1 MPILNLREMGS
12 VGVVSDIAPWDLPP
26 NALSDGMNFRL
37 QAGKIQSAGGID
49 PVSPD
54 STDRLG
60 HIAQSTDAAGNS
72 SWVVCGQSSIS
83 LLRANGFDYLAGE
96 DVSNSD
102 ATKWSTCQIGSVMFL
117 NHPDLYPMYWV
128 DEQGDG
134 TPSQIKPLPWHINGD
149 GTVETWEDKGY
160 RCRILRAHKNF
171 LFALATYEGDEE
183 YPDRVFWSHPAE
195 PNGIPFSWRPTIE
208 QPDSIAGAVSLGRGG
223 AIVGG
228 ESLRDSFVI
237 YSEKAL
243 SVMDYTGDSLGW
255 RRRAVSETAGLVSKE
270 AIQEVK
276 GMHIFFSG
284 DDVLSYDGNQM
295 SSLMHNR
302 LRSRLGAKVNW
313 QAASTSWAAHY
324 QTFNEVWFAVPE
336 DGAQSPTTAYCF
348 NYRDNTWSIRD
359 LEKSISH
366 GSFGSTPSTVTRPW
380 EGYLT
385 KWSDERGTWGQGGE
399 RPFEKALY
407 GLSDGTV
414 FDLDPGVSTLGGGT
428 TQYKDATWDTADL
441 RPEVTSVLDWDASF
455 NSWSE
460 SNQTWDYVY
469 IDQLPGAGGDYIWA
483 GAVGKWDDRADS
495 WEQIYIDQLP
505 EGDGENIWAGATGIW
520 EDRTDSWNESTA
532 SGTWDSYYDV
542 TWDSINPIFGYKRSD
557 TFLLRTDIPIGGHEG
572 NTTITRVYPYIDG
585 SSDVEIRFGSQ
596 QNAGGEI
603 RWAGG
608 FRKFTPGKDR
618 KIDVRTTGELHAYEI
633 RSSGTDFFDLT
644 GMDIEFSMAGSR

>member
-37 QAGKIQSAGGID
+37 QSGKIQSAGGID

-54 STDRLG
+54 SPDRLG
-60 HIAQSTDAAGNS
+60 HIAQSTDALGDS
-72 SWVVCGQSSIS
+72 SWVVCGRSSVS
-83 LLRANGFDYLAGE
+83 LLRANGFDNLSGE
-96 DVSNSD
+96 NLSNSD

-128 DEQGDG
+128 DEPGNVN
-134 TPSQIKPLPWHINGD
+134 TPIKPLPWHLGGAD
-149 GTVETWEDKGY
+149 DTETWQDKGY

-183 YPDRVFWSHPAE
+183 YPDKVFWSHPAE

-208 QPDSIAGAVSLGRGG
+208 QPDSIAGSVSLGRGG

-243 SVMDYTGDSLGW
+243 SVMDFTGDALGW

-270 AIQEVK
+270 AIKEVK
-276 GMHIFFSG
+276 GMHLFFAG
-284 DDVLSYDGNQM
+284 DDVLSYDGNSMQ
-295 SSLMHNR
+295 SLMHNR
-302 LRSRLGAKVNW
+302 LRKRLAAKVNW
-313 QAASTSWAAHY
+313 EAASTSWAAHY
-324 QTFNEVWFAVPE
+324 QTTNEVWFAVPE

-348 NYRDNTWSIRD
+348 NYRDNNWSIRD
-359 LEKSISH
+359 LERGISH
-366 GSFGSTPSTVTRPW
+366 ASFGSTPSTSTRPW
-380 EGYLT
+380 EGFLT

-399 RPFEKALY
+399 RPFEKAMY

-428 TQYKDATWDTADL
+428 TQYNDIRWDTADL
-441 RPEVTSVLDWDASF
+441 SPAPTAVISWSTAVGSWDASTDD
-455 NSWSE
+455 WE
-460 SNQTWDYVY
+460 KVYV
-469 IDQLPGAGGDYIWA
+469 
-483 GAVGKWDDRADS
+483 
-495 WEQIYIDQLP
+495 DQLP
-505 EGDGENIWAGATGIW
+505 EGDGENIWAGAKEIW

-532 SGTWDSYYDV
+532 SGTWDGYYDI
-542 TWDSINPIFGYKRSD
+542 TWDSMNPTFGYVRSD
-557 TFLLRTDIPIGGHEG
+557 TFLMRTDIPIGGHEG
-572 NTTITRVYPYIDG
+572 STTITRVYPHIEG

-603 RWAGG
+603 LWAGD
-608 FRKFTPGKDR
+608 FRTFRPGRDR

-633 RSSGTDFFDLT
+633 RASGTDYFNLT
-644 GMDIEFSMAGSR
+644 GMDIEYSPAGVR

>member
-12 VGVVSDIAPWDLPP
+12 MGVVSDIAPWDLPP

-37 QAGKIQSAGGID
+37 QSGKIQSAGGID

-60 HIAQSTDAAGNS
+60 HIAQSTDALGDS
-72 SWVVCGQSSIS
+72 SWLVCGRSSVS

-128 DEQGDG
+128 DEPGNVN
-134 TPSQIKPLPWHINGD
+134 TPLKPLPWHLGGED
-149 GTVETWEDKGY
+149 DTETWEDKGY

-183 YPDRVFWSHPAE
+183 YPDKVFWSAPAE

-208 QPDSIAGAVSLGRGG
+208 QPDSIAGSVSLGRGG
-223 AIVGG
+223 AIVGA

-270 AIQEVK
+270 AIQEIK
-276 GMHIFFSG
+276 GTHIFFSG

-302 LRSRLGAKVNW
+302 LRKRLSAKVNW
-313 QAASTSWAAHY
+313 GAVSTSWAGHY
-324 QTFNEVWFAVPE
+324 QTFNEVWIAVPE

-359 LEKSISH
+359 LEKNVAH
-366 GSFGSTPSTVTRPW
+366 GSFGSTPSKSVNPW
-380 EGYLT
+380 EGFVT
-385 KWSDERGTWGQGGE
+385 SWDNERSTWGQGGE

-407 GLSDGTV
+407 GVSEGV
-414 FDLDPGVSTLGGGT
+414 VYDLDPGVSTLGGGT
-428 TQYKDATWDTADL
+428 TQYKDDKWDTADL
-441 RPEVTSVLDWDASF
+441 SPAPATIISWATSVGSWDA
-455 NSWSE
+455 NSE
-460 SNQTWDYVY
+460 D
-469 IDQLPGAGGDYIWA
+469 
-483 GAVGKWDDRADS
+483 
-495 WEQIYIDQLP
+495 WEQVYVDQLP
-505 EGDGENIWAGATGIW
+505 EGDGENIWAGATEIW
-520 EDRTDSWNESTA
+520 EDRKDSWNESTA
-532 SGTWDSYYDV
+532 SGSWDGYYDI
-542 TWDSINPIFGYKRSD
+542 TWDSINPTFGYKRSD
-557 TFLLRTDIPIGGHEG
+557 TFLMRTDMPIGGHEG

-603 RWAGG
+603 LWAGG
-608 FRKFTPGKDR
+608 YRKFTPGKDR
-618 KIDVRTTGELHAYEI
+618 KIDIRTTGELHAYEI
-633 RSSGTDFFDLT
+633 RSTGTDFFDLT
-644 GMDIEFSMAGSR
+644 GMDIEYSMAGTR